1 MSSVSE
7 SNLTNLFTVEEVE
20 KYLLPLRNENR
31 KIGFV
36 PTMGALHDGHMSL
49 VKAAKEQCDVVV
61 VSVFVNPT
69 QFNNPQDLKTYP
81 RQEGKD
87 IELLE
92 ENECDF
98 IFLPTVDV
106 IYPPNYQNVEV
117 DLGFIGTTMEG
128 AKRPGHFDGVVN
140 VVSRLFKIIQPD
152 IAYFGRKDFQ
162 QVAVIREMN
171 KQLNFPIVIQ
181 AVDTKREETGLAM
194 SSRNLRLNEQE
205 RQRAVIISETLLKG
219 KELAKEFSPSE
230 TLEKMKAYFS
240 KGSLE
245 LEYLTIVHPDS
256 LVELDQEWVPGATA
270 CIVAFCGDVRLID
283 NMELIDSEPI

>member
-1 MSSVSE
+1 M
-7 SNLTNLFTVEEVE
+7 TNLFTVEEVE

-49 VKAAKEQCDVVV
+49 VKVAKEQCDVVI

-106 IYPPNYQNVEV
+106 IYPPNYQKIEV

-194 SSRNLRLNEQE
+194 SSRNLRLNEQD

-283 NMELIDSEPI
+283 NLELIDSEPI

>member
-49 VKAAKEQCDVVV
+49 VKVAKQQCDVVI

-106 IYPPNYQNVEV
+106 IYPPNYQKIEV

-171 KQLNFPIVIQ
+171 KQLNFPVVIQ

-194 SSRNLRLNEQE
+194 SSRNLRLNEQD

-270 CIVAFCGDVRLID
+270 CIVAFCGDVRLLD
-283 NMELIDSEPI
+283 NLELIDSEPI

>member
-1 MSSVSE
+1 M
-7 SNLTNLFTVEEVE
+7 TNLFTVEEVE

-49 VKAAKEQCDVVV
+49 VKVAKEQCDVVI

-106 IYPPNYQNVEV
+106 IYPPNYQKIEV

-283 NMELIDSEPI
+283 NLELIDSEPI

>member
-49 VKAAKEQCDVVV
+49 VKAAKEQCDVVI

-106 IYPPNYQNVEV
+106 IYPPNYQKIEV

-171 KQLNFPIVIQ
+171 KQLNFPVVIQ

-194 SSRNLRLNEQE
+194 SSRNLRLNEQD

-270 CIVAFCGDVRLID
+270 CIVAFCGDVRLLD
-283 NMELIDSEPI
+283 NLELIDSEPI

>member
-49 VKAAKEQCDVVV
+49 VKVAKQQCDVVI

-106 IYPPNYQNVEV
+106 IYPPNYQKIEV

-256 LVELDQEWVPGATA
+256 LVELDQDWVPGATA

-283 NMELIDSEPI
+283 NLELIDSEPI

>member
-1 MSSVSE
+1 M
-7 SNLTNLFTVEEVE
+7 TNLFTVEEVE

-49 VKAAKEQCDVVV
+49 VKAAKQQCDVVI

-106 IYPPNYQNVEV
+106 IYPPNYQKIEV

-181 AVDTKREETGLAM
+181 TVDTKREETGLAM

-270 CIVAFCGDVRLID
+270 CIVAFCGDVRLLD
-283 NMELIDSEPI
+283 NLELIDSEPI

>member
-1 MSSVSE
+1 M
-7 SNLTNLFTVEEVE
+7 TNLFTVEEVE

-49 VKAAKEQCDVVV
+49 VKAAKQQCDVVI

-106 IYPPNYQNVEV
+106 IYPPNYQKIEV

-181 AVDTKREETGLAM
+181 TVDTKREETGLAM
-194 SSRNLRLNEQE
+194 SSRNLRLNEQD

-283 NMELIDSEPI
+283 NLELIDSEPI

>member
-1 MSSVSE
+1 M
-7 SNLTNLFTVEEVE
+7 TNLFTVEEVE

-106 IYPPNYQNVEV
+106 IYPPNYQKIEV

-181 AVDTKREETGLAM
+181 TVDTKREETGLAM

-283 NMELIDSEPI
+283 NLELIDSEPI

>member
-1 MSSVSE
+1 M
-7 SNLTNLFTVEEVE
+7 TNLFTVEEVE

-49 VKAAKEQCDVVV
+49 VKAAKQQCDVVI

-106 IYPPNYQNVEV
+106 IYPPNYQKIEV

-194 SSRNLRLNEQE
+194 SSRNLRLNEQD

-270 CIVAFCGDVRLID
+270 CIVAFCGDVRLLD
-283 NMELIDSEPI
+283 NLELIDSEPI

>member
-1 MSSVSE
+1 
-7 SNLTNLFTVEEVE
+7 LTNLFTVEEVE

-49 VKAAKEQCDVVV
+49 VKVAKQQCDVVI

-106 IYPPNYQNVEV
+106 IYPPNYQKIEV

-181 AVDTKREETGLAM
+181 TVDTKREETGLAM

-270 CIVAFCGDVRLID
+270 CIVAFCGDVRLLD
-283 NMELIDSEPI
+283 NLELIDSEPI

>member
-106 IYPPNYQNVEV
+106 IYPPNYQKIEV

-181 AVDTKREETGLAM
+181 TVDTKREETGLAM

-283 NMELIDSEPI
+283 NLELIDSEPI

>member
-1 MSSVSE
+1 M
-7 SNLTNLFTVEEVE
+7 TNLFTVEEVE

-49 VKAAKEQCDVVV
+49 VKVAKQQCDVVI

-106 IYPPNYQNVEV
+106 IYPPNYQKIEV

-181 AVDTKREETGLAM
+181 TVDTKREETGLAM
-194 SSRNLRLNEQE
+194 SSRNLRLNEQD

-270 CIVAFCGDVRLID
+270 CIVAFCGDVRLLD
-283 NMELIDSEPI
+283 NLELIDSEPI